1 MARLQGNDAG
11 TAAVVPVVSRR
22 GSPLAARL
30 AAAALG
36 LPAGLVLYSTAAVVF
51 AGPDLRTPGTAFV
64 LSTLVGG
71 WGLAALALS
80 FRTTSVVRVVRR
92 ALVLGA
98 AQWLLLAPLVARLS
112 AQDVA
117 RVADLL
123 RFSLRGLPVGLP
135 DGTTSLL
142 LATCCGLGA
151 LFLAALPAVLGVRT
165 GDPVR

>member
-1 MARLQGNDAG
+1 MARLQGSVGG
-11 TAAVVPVVSRR
+11 TTSVVPVVSRP
-22 GSPLAARL
+22 GSPIAARL

-36 LPAGLVLYSTAAVVF
+36 LPAGLVLYSTAAVLF
-51 AGPDLRTPGTAFV
+51 AGTEQRAPATPFV
-64 LSTLVGG
+64 LSTLLGG
-71 WGLAALALS
+71 WGLAAIALS

-123 RFSLRGLPVGLP
+123 RSSLRGLPVALP
-135 DGTTSLL
+135 DGSVAVL
-142 LATCCGLGA
+142 LASACGLGA
-151 LFLAALPAVLGVRT
+151 LFLAALPAVLGVRPP
-165 GDPVR
+165 DRAR